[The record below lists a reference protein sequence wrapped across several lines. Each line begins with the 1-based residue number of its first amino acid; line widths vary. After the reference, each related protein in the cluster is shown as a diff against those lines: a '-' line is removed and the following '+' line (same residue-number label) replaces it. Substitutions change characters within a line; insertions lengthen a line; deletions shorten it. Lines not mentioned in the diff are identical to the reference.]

1 VRLLPLAAALVVS
14 SAVVLAGA
22 PVRAVGAPA
31 PAAPRG
37 VPGPVLLVTDVG
49 DGAQRTMPAA
59 VWRRLATEYLGGR
72 GVTAEDGTA
81 LPDDARCRAAHAQ
94 YAVFATF
101 DHAMRLPGLAQ
112 EGDRLY
118 GLARFTVRNCLTG
131 TVSPAKVVR
140 IESEPVREVP
150 RGEEEAVAQQAWE
163 RAIRTAFARD
173 PLVFATPAPVV
184 RATPLPSPT
193 PAAAAAAAAAAA
205 RPARIARVVSVEG
218 NEVYVDNTGAFA
230 QNQVLRAYEN
240 AAGKPYAHPVELVVV
255 EIAKRFVIATIV
267 GRSAPHVGDHVE
279 ALPPDAK

>member
-1 VRLLPLAAALVVS
+1 MRLLPVAAVLALS
-14 SAVVLAGA
+14 SAVVLAGTPMPA
-22 PVRAVGAPA
+22 AGAPA
-31 PAAPRG
+31 SAPQRA
-37 VPGPVLLVTDVG
+37 PGPVLLVTDVG
-49 DGAQRTMPAA
+49 DGARRTMPAA
-59 VWRRLATEYLGGR
+59 VWRRLATEYLGVR
-72 GVTAEDGTA
+72 GVTAEDGTT

-140 IESEPVREVP
+140 IESEPLREVP

-163 RAIRTAFARD
+163 SAIRTAFARD

-184 RATPLPSPT
+184 PATPLRSATPLPPATPT
-193 PAAAAAAAAAAA
+193 A

-218 NEVYVDNTGAFA
+218 NDVFIDNTGAFA
-230 QNQVLRAYEN
+230 QNQILRAYADRN
-240 AAGKPYAHPVELVVV
+240 GKPYANPVELVVV
-255 EIAKRFVIATIV
+255 EISRRFVIAAIV
-267 GRSAPHVGDHVE
+267 GRSAPHLGDEVE
-279 ALPPDAK
+279 ALPPNAK

>member
-1 VRLLPLAAALVVS
+1 MRLLSLAALTLS
-14 SAVVLAGA
+14 FAVVFPGA
-22 PVRAVGAPA
+22 PARAAGSPA

-37 VPGPVLLVTDVG
+37 APGPVLLVTDVG
-49 DGAQRTMPAA
+49 NSAQRTMPGA
-59 VWRRLATEYLGGR
+59 VWRRLATDYLGTR

-81 LPDDARCRAAHAQ
+81 LPDEARCRAAHAQ

-118 GLARFTVRNCLTG
+118 GLARFTIRNCLTG
-131 TVSPAKVVR
+131 AVTPAKVVR
-140 IESEPVREVP
+140 IESEPLREVP
-150 RGEEEAVAQQAWE
+150 RGEDEAVAQQAWE
-163 RAIRTAFARD
+163 SAIRTALARD

-184 RATPLPSPT
+184 RATTLPSATPT
-193 PAAAAAAAAAAA
+193 ARPAP
-205 RPARIARVVSVEG
+205 PARIARVVSVEG
-218 NEVYVDNTGAFA
+218 NDVFIDNTGAFA

-240 AAGKPYAHPVELVVV
+240 AAGKPYAQPVELVVV
-255 EIAKRFVIATIV
+255 EITKRFVIATIV